1 VLPIFFQLFPF
12 FALIGCGYLAV
23 RSGFLPQQAIV
34 HLSQFV
40 FYFALSAMLFD
51 FSSKLPI
58 SEIFDQ
64 QFVLAYASATISV
77 YLLVMLVARARKCG
91 IAEASVEAQCGVI
104 GNVGFLAI
112 PVLILIFGPQ
122 AAAPMLLV
130 LTVDLVLFGSLIVA
144 AITGSQDGRLSMG
157 VISTILTGLIKNPM
171 IMAIVAGLI
180 WSVLELP
187 RPGPFASFLV
197 MLGAAA
203 TPCALFAIGGSLVA
217 RSAERVSV
225 AIWLSFA
232 KLILHPAAV
241 AFASLQLFDIA
252 PFAAAIMIATAAMP
266 TAGNVYIIAQH
277 YNVAP
282 QRASASILVSTILSV
297 ITLTLTISMV
307 QNLLNL

>member
-1 VLPIFFQLFPF
+1 
-12 FALIGCGYLAV
+12 
-23 RSGFLPQQAIV
+23 
-34 HLSQFV
+34 
-40 FYFALSAMLFD
+40 MLFD

-58 SEIFDQ
+58 SEIFDFK
-64 QFVLAYASATISV
+64 FVLSYASASMVV
-77 YLLVMLVARARKCG
+77 YLLMMLVARIRKCG

-112 PVLILIFGPQ
+112 PVLILVFGEEATIP
-122 AAAPMLLV
+122 LLLI

-144 AITGSQDGRLSMG
+144 VITGSQDGRVSPRT
-157 VISTILTGLIKNPM
+157 ISTILSGLIKNPM

-180 WSVLELP
+180 WSMLELP
-187 RPGPFASFLV
+187 RPGPLTSFLV

-217 RSAERVSV
+217 RSTERFSV
-225 AIWLSFA
+225 AIWLAFA

-241 AFASLQLFDIA
+241 AFVSLQLFDIE
-252 PFAAAIMIATAAMP
+252 PFAAAIMITTAAMP
-266 TAGNVYIIAQH
+266 TAGNIYIIAQH

-282 QRASASILVSTILSV
+282 QRVSASILVSTVLSV

-307 QNLLNL
+307 QNLLTP

>member
-1 VLPIFFQLFPF
+1 
-12 FALIGCGYLAV
+12 
-23 RSGFLPQQAIV
+23 
-34 HLSQFV
+34 
-40 FYFALSAMLFD
+40 MLFD

-58 SEIFDQ
+58 SEIFDLN
-64 QFVLAYASATISV
+64 FVFAYASATMVI
-77 YLLVMLVARARKCG
+77 YLLVLLVAKARKCG

-112 PVLILIFGPQ
+112 PVLILIFGQQ

-144 AITGSQDGRLSMG
+144 VITGSQDGRLSLG
-157 VISTILTGLIKNPM
+157 VVATILTGLIKNPM
-171 IMAIVAGLI
+171 IMAILTGLI
-180 WSVLELP
+180 WSILDLP
-187 RPGPFASFLV
+187 RPEPLASFLV

-217 RSAERVSV
+217 RSAERISV
-225 AIWLSFA
+225 AVWLSFS

-252 PFAAAIMIATAAMP
+252 PFAAGIMIATAAMP
-266 TAGNVYIIAQH
+266 TAGNIYIIAQH

-282 QRASASILVSTILSV
+282 HRASASILVSTILSV

-307 QNLLNL
+307 HNLLNS